1 MYDMRL
7 FANLFGRTTASWA
20 YELWQYFFRS
30 AKHWGYG
37 PLEWTAGNLGLGN
50 LQESVISSSAA
61 SPSISAQSREYQDT
75 PTTHRTDNHAL
86 CKWSIHVG
94 EEALWYD
101 EDGSPFPDPEN
112 EQDPE
117 DEASWTPWPTSV
129 RDRSFTET
137 IQRGLEANVFSQFR
151 TQELPIGLTQITKAV
166 KRSPNE
172 LLEEAFGFSIMGHN
186 EELAEKLAKEI
197 IKAGIDVSRLR
208 PFHLATTYLDGS
220 KTCCNL
226 IARLCSFPSNKIS
239 IRKLYKNDLGHTVLD
254 NLMITILR
262 SHTSCSADMID
273 NAFSKNHRF
282 AGEEV
287 DICGRWDADSDCVRQ
302 LLAKGN
308 PAIPFEWKHM
318 FCHTSVQ
325 AITHC
330 IGHIWRYG
338 GGADINS
345 PSGLFTQRCS
355 NPECGE
361 KLILFPLHALV
372 LTAVHLSTSGCKG
385 ETLFGV
391 LALLLCLLNCGAN
404 PLLRAQ
410 ISLEALLGHQ
420 STEECTHEALD
431 PAELANQVPE
441 SLISKWTPEL
451 KTGWRIFCC
460 SLRDSQAASRP
471 KPPQLRPDAESMKYT
486 EDSQAVGANAFQAM
500 PSLYGTEHGGLYGD
514 IEMGDAPFT
523 FADDWAANNDQQIPN
538 NEEIRDAE
546 EDVSINDDIQNNK
559 MPAYCPEHDLRH
571 NYFRGSKRLGTLWA
585 AVQTELV
592 TYRRLKE
599 GDCWISHNF
608 DMETLLR
615 DLEDPEGSNISIDL
629 VTKDMMTEFCDG
641 GRFVYAADLHRV
653 RMEEASAHDFSNLEK
668 CDWTRRNYIAT
679 IGAPS

>member
-1 MYDMRL
+1 M
-7 FANLFGRTTASWA
+7 
-20 YELWQYFFRS
+20 
-30 AKHWGYG
+30 
-37 PLEWTAGNLGLGN
+37 
-50 LQESVISSSAA
+50 
-61 SPSISAQSREYQDT
+61 
-75 PTTHRTDNHAL
+75 
-86 CKWSIHVG
+86 G
-94 EEALWYD
+94 EDALWYG
-101 EDGSPFPDPEN
+101 EDGSLSPNPE
-112 EQDPE
+112 P
-117 DEASWTPWPTSV
+117 EASWTPWPTSV
-129 RDRSFTET
+129 SNRSFTET
-137 IQRGLEANVFSQFR
+137 IQHGLEANIFSQFR
-151 TQELPIGLTQITKAV
+151 TQELPIGLTQIIKAV

-186 EELAEKLAKEI
+186 VELADKLAEEI
-197 IKAGIDVSRLR
+197 IGAGIDISRLH

-226 IARLCSFPSNKIS
+226 IATLCSFYSDKMS
-239 IRKLYKNDLGHTVLD
+239 VSKLYKNDLGHTVLD

-325 AITHC
+325 AVTHC
-330 IGHIWRYG
+330 IEHIWRFG
-338 GGADINS
+338 GGPDINL

-361 KLILFPLHALV
+361 KLILFPLHALA

-404 PLLRAQ
+404 PLLRTQ
-410 ISLEALLGHQ
+410 ISLEALLGGQ

-451 KTGWRIFCC
+451 KTGWKIFCYI
-460 SLRDSQAASRP
+460 LRDSQAAWRP
-471 KPPQLRPDAESMKYT
+471 KPPRLRPDAESMKYT
-486 EDSQAVGANAFQAM
+486 EDFQAVGANTFQAM
-500 PSLYGTEHGGLYGD
+500 PSIYWTEHDPYGD

-523 FADDWAANNDQQIPN
+523 YAGDWAVNNDQQIPN
-538 NEEIRDAE
+538 NEEVRNAE
-546 EDVSINDDIQNNK
+546 EDVSINYDIQDDE
-559 MPAYCPEHDLRH
+559 MPANCHEHGWKH

-599 GDCWISHNF
+599 GDGWISHNF
-608 DMETLLR
+608 DMEALFR

-629 VTKDMMTEFCDG
+629 VTKDMMTNFCDG
-641 GRFVYAADLHRV
+641 GIFVYVADPNRV

-679 IGAPS
+679 IGTE